1 MSLRKLPR
9 IEIALVVIGG
19 GLLLI
24 GLARAISRGE
34 PAAARWPT
42 YVMLLLLAAVAGNL
56 FVRSR
61 ALGAIVAAVG
71 GLLLLAA
78 VVAALFPAE
87 GGGSHPAGAA
97 VRAVVALGCLVA
109 AGLLQLRGPG
119 QPRPASPVS
128 GQRTEGKH
136 LDG

>member
-87 GGGSHPAGAA
+87 